1 MKTHRRFL
9 AATLVLASALGA
21 APASLAGPA
30 DEASAA
36 AQAQVGVLERG
47 WRTGYSDGYQA
58 GWSDQ
63 LRRAPADFRSKQ
75 DYQRADRA
83 YIAAYGSLEDYRDGY
98 QQGFEVGYDAGYNR
112 RGFDSTLPPGGVS
125 RRGATPAESADAG
138 GGERGGRPVDTT
150 DSSNESVSQSRGG
163 GHPAAEPTSGVSS
176 IPGDTVLLVEL
187 QNRLSTD
194 VSQVGDR
201 FQARVVEP
209 RDLAGA
215 IVGGRLT
222 EVRRPGRAR
231 GTAMLQMTFDQ
242 IQMPS
247 GGDWQSFSAQVIEV
261 LPAGDSNVGKV
272 DPEGGVRG
280 RSSTKDDVAKVGAG
294 AGIGA
299 IIGGI
304 AGGGSGAVV
313 GAIIGGGIGTA
324 GAMTQRGKDIR
335 LEPGQ
340 QLRIRVTSR
349 GR

>member
-1 MKTHRRFL
+1 MKTHRRFFAAAL
-9 AATLVLASALGA
+9 ALVFTSATVPAALARA
-21 APASLAGPA
+21 A
-30 DEASAA
+30 DEAPAA
-36 AQAQVGVLERG
+36 AQSQVGTLERG
-47 WRTGYSDGYQA
+47 YRTGYSDGYQA

-63 LRRAPADFRSKQ
+63 LRRAPADFRAKQ

-83 YIAAYGSLEDYRDGY
+83 YIAAYGPLEDYRDGY

-112 RGFDSTLPPGGVS
+112 RGFDSSVPAGGVA
-125 RRGATPAESADAG
+125 RRGATPNEAAEDNG
-138 GGERGGRPVDTT
+138 GSRGGRPAQ
-150 DSSNESVSQSRGG
+150 SSDAGESVSQSRGAG
-163 GHPAAEPTSGVSS
+163 TAQPTSGVSNVPS
-176 IPGDTVLLVEL
+176 NTVLLVEL

-209 RDLAGA
+209 QDLAGA
-215 IVGGRLT
+215 VVGGRLT
-222 EVRRPGRAR
+222 QVRRPGKAR
-231 GTAMLQMTFDQ
+231 GTAMLQLTFDQ
-242 IQMPS
+242 IQMPN
-247 GGDWQSFSAQVIEV
+247 GGDWQEFSAQVVEV
-261 LPAGDSNVGKV
+261 LPAGDTGVGTV

-304 AGGGSGAVV
+304 AGGGKGAVI
-313 GAIIGGGIGTA
+313 GAIIGGGAGTA